1 MTKLPQSDYAFPAHM
16 SPDALNNELVMKSYE
31 LAYKQL
37 VDGTASPSVI
47 THFLKMGTT
56 MYELEMEKVRHE
68 NSLLGAKKQQIDSEE
83 SADKK
88 YEAAMNAMKR
98 YKGFGEE
105 DVQ

>member
-1 MTKLPQSDYAFPAHM
+1 MAKQQPSDYVFPAHM
-16 SPDALNNELVMKSYE
+16 SPDALNNDLVMKSYE

-56 MYELEMEKVRHE
+56 MYSLEMEKVRNE
-68 NSLLGAKKQQIDSEE
+68 NSLLGAKKQLIDSEE
-83 SADKK
+83 SAEKK

-98 YKGFGEE
+98 YKGLGDD